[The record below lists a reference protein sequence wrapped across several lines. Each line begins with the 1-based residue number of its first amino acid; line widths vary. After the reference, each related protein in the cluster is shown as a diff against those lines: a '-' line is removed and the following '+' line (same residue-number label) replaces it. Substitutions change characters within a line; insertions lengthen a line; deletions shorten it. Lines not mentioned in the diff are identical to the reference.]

1 MKGTFMFFR
10 NRSLKTVLAALMLV
24 FSHMV
29 AAEGATQKQF
39 NELPWKTSG
48 TGEIAGQATINIA
61 KDLQFLD
68 PIGTEQFNK
77 LVGNLPTPN
86 EYLIQ
91 SKTKGWVAFFDF
103 TESGYVKDD
112 ETIDPD
118 ALLKD
123 LRAGNEAGNE
133 KRKEDHLPLL
143 FLEGW
148 HIAPRYDKQNN
159 RLEWATK
166 IRDEQNQIIINYTTR
181 ILGRSGYMSATLVS
195 EPSSLDGDIADFKNK
210 LKAFEF
216 IPGQKYAEFRDGD
229 KMAAYGLGALVVGG
243 AAAAAS
249 KGGFKAIGALILAG
263 IAAVGAFIKKIF
275 GKNKDA

>member
-1 MKGTFMFFR
+1 MFFG
-10 NRSLKTVLAALMLV
+10 NRSLKTALAALVLA
-24 FSHMV
+24 FSQIMV
-29 AAEGATQKQF
+29 AEGATQKQF
-39 NELPWKTSG
+39 NELPWKDSG

-61 KDLQFLD
+61 KDLRFLD

-91 SKTKGWVAFFDF
+91 SKTRGWVAFFDF

-123 LRAGNEAGNE
+123 LKAGNEAGNE
-133 KRKEDHLPLL
+133 KKKEDHLPLL
-143 FLEGW
+143 FLDGW
-148 HIAPRYDKQNN
+148 HIAPRYDKQSN
-159 RLEWATK
+159 RLEWAIK
-166 IRDEQNQIIINYTTR
+166 LRNEQNETIINYTTR

>member
-1 MKGTFMFFR
+1 MKGTFMFFLK
-10 NRSLKTVLAALMLV
+10 RSLKTVLAALILV

-29 AAEGATQKQF
+29 TAEGATQKQF
-39 NELPWKTSG
+39 DDLPWKNSG
-48 TGEIAGQATINIA
+48 TGEIAGQATINIP
-61 KDLQFLD
+61 KDLRFLD
-68 PIGTEQFNK
+68 PIGTEQFLK
-77 LVGNLPTPN
+77 LSGNLPTPN
-86 EYLIQ
+86 EYLIE
-91 SKTKGWVAFFDF
+91 SRTKGWFALFEYSDD
-103 TESGYVKDD
+103 GHVKDD

-118 ALLKD
+118 ALLKS
-123 LRAGNEAGNE
+123 LIAGNEAANE
-133 KRKEDHLPLL
+133 ERKKNQLPLV
-143 FLEGW
+143 FLDGW

-166 IRDEQNQIIINYTTR
+166 VRNEQNQIFVNYTTK
-181 ILGRSGYMSATLVS
+181 ILGRSGYVSATLVS
-195 EPSSLDGDIADFKNK
+195 EPNSLDGDIADFKNK
-210 LKAFEF
+210 LKAFDF
-216 IPGQKYAEFRDGD
+216 IPGQRYAEFRDGD

>member
-1 MKGTFMFFR
+1 MKGNFMFFG
-10 NRSLKTVLAALMLV
+10 NRSLKTALAALVLA
-24 FSHMV
+24 FSQIMV
-29 AAEGATQKQF
+29 AEGATQKQF
-39 NELPWKTSG
+39 NELPWKDSG

-61 KDLQFLD
+61 KDLRFLD

-91 SKTKGWVAFFDF
+91 SKTRGWVAFFDF

-123 LRAGNEAGNE
+123 LKAGNEAGNE
-133 KRKEDHLPLL
+133 KKKEDHLPLL
-143 FLEGW
+143 FLDGW
-148 HIAPRYDKQNN
+148 HIAPRYDKQSN
-159 RLEWATK
+159 RLEWAIK
-166 IRDEQNQIIINYTTR
+166 LRNEQNETIINYTTR